1 MIAHA
6 GLAALLALPAAI
18 LLLPQWT
25 PLPASWFTAPALE
38 TQATG
43 GSAID
48 PATATASVPAMLDAA
63 GSTPIIADWSGFAP
77 FLYIVPL
84 VLLSGVL
91 MLAVV
96 RLLAMRGRAEI
107 LVEGSWLSALAEAP
121 RRMGFKQDRKT
132 HS

>member
-38 TQATG
+38 PQATG

-48 PATATASVPAMLDAA
+48 PATATASVPVMLDAA
-63 GSTPIIADWSGFAP
+63 GSTPIISDWHGLAP
-77 FLYIVPL
+77 FLSLVPL
-84 VLLSGVL
+84 VLLCGVM

-96 RLLAMRGRAEI
+96 RLLATRGQIGRARCGGRVWRYGEI
-107 LVEGSWLSALAEAP
+107 SVVA
-121 RRMGFKQDRKT
+121 
-132 HS
+132 

>member
-48 PATATASVPAMLDAA
+48 PATATASVPVMLDAA
-63 GSTPIIADWSGFAP
+63 GSTPIIADWSGLAP
-77 FLYIVPL
+77 FLYLVPPIGRAQVCTPVTNAHL
-84 VLLSGVL
+84 VC
-91 MLAVV
+91 
-96 RLLAMRGRAEI
+96 RLL
-107 LVEGSWLSALAEAP
+107 L
-121 RRMGFKQDRKT
+121 
-132 HS
+132 

>member
-48 PATATASVPAMLDAA
+48 PATATASVPVMLDAA

-77 FLYIVPL
+77 FLSLVPL
-84 VLLSGVL
+84 VLLCGVKI
-91 MLAVV
+91 
-96 RLLAMRGRAEI
+96 GRASCRER
-107 LVEGSWLSALAEAP
+107 GCPS
-121 RRMGFKQDRKT
+121 G
-132 HS
+132 